1 VELGGPWAFYKLL
14 WKAHNIEHLRDLIK
28 TPEVAVGNGEPVNVP
43 ILIHND
49 TDQPVEVT
57 LTSAIP
63 AGWKEMNGTA
73 RYPVRPHETY
83 PAETQY
89 IAPSTDKPEW
99 QTLTWKAEANGQTVG
114 TLTLRVMTDSPG
126 LPQ

>member
-1 VELGGPWAFYKLL
+1 
-14 WKAHNIEHLRDLIK
+14 
-28 TPEVAVGNGEPVNVP
+28 
-43 ILIHND
+43 
-49 TDQPVEVT
+49 
-57 LTSAIP
+57 
-63 AGWKEMNGTA
+63 MNGTA

-83 PAETQY
+83 PAETRY
-89 IAPSTDKPEW
+89 ISPSTDKPEW